1 MMNIKKNNMRVDVR
15 RLTVVL
21 ITVVICTLGLG
32 TAVRAADADNELIN
46 RAKAIFGPLPAS
58 MPSPDNPITPEK
70 VKLGNML
77 FWESRIS
84 VDRTISCAKCH
95 PLSLYAVDGLRK
107 SVGNNCKENPRN
119 DPTVFNA
126 ASQISEHW
134 IGNRTSVEDQ
144 AKQALIG
151 PPSFGM
157 PNYESVEKIL
167 KSMKGYVAMFRE
179 AFPNE
184 KDPVTVD
191 NFAKAVGAFE
201 RTLVTPGPFDD
212 FMQGNASALTPQQ
225 MRGLTTFMDTGCMT
239 CHFGPYVGGQMY
251 QKFGVFE
258 PYAKYT
264 KSQIIDEGR
273 FAVTKNP
280 SDKFVFKVPVL
291 RNVAETAPY
300 FHDGSVDRLADA
312 VVIMAK
318 IQLAKDLTK
327 EQAAD
332 IAAFLSSLTGKI
344 PEEALKV
351 PVLPSAE

>member
-1 MMNIKKNNMRVDVR
+1 MMNIKRNTMRRAVR
-15 RLTVVL
+15 MLGFVL
-21 ITVVICTLGLG
+21 ITVVIFILSAG
-32 TAVRAADADNELIN
+32 TAVRAADADAELISK
-46 RAKAIFGPLPAS
+46 AKAIFGPLPAS

-107 SVGNNCKENPRN
+107 SLGNNCKENPRN
-119 DPTVFNA
+119 DPTVLNA

-157 PNYESVEKIL
+157 PNYESVEIIL
-167 KSMKGYVAMFRE
+167 KSMKGYAAMFRE

-212 FMQGNASALTPQQ
+212 FMQGNAAALTAQQ
-225 MRGLTTFMDTGCMT
+225 KRGLTTFMNTGCLT

-264 KSQIIDEGR
+264 KSQSIDEGR
-273 FAVTKNP
+273 FVVTKNP

-291 RNVAETAPY
+291 RNVAETPPY
-300 FHDGSVDRLADA
+300 FHDGSVDKLTDA
-312 VVIMAK
+312 VEIMAK
-318 IQLAKDLTK
+318 IQLAKNLTK